1 MFDSDP
7 TAGPI
12 VLDGGL
18 STALEQQGADLGGA
32 LWTARL
38 LGEEPERIARA
49 HRDYFRAG
57 ARVATTASYPASVEG
72 LVAAGYD
79 AAAARRLITSS
90 VTLAREVR
98 DEMADTHPGLLV
110 AASVGPYGAFLADGS
125 EYRGRYGVSPARLRE
140 FHAPRLEL
148 LAAAG
153 PDLLAVETIPDS
165 DEAEVLVALLDD
177 LGVPAW
183 FSYSVRGATTNAGQP
198 LADAYAVLA
207 GSRSVLAAGVNCS
220 EQGDVL
226 GAVREAVAATG
237 LPAVAYPN
245 RGGSWDSDAK
255 AWAYGEPLDLDLVE
269 GWVAAGA
276 RFIGGC
282 CGTGPSDIAVLADR
296 VAGHTAD
303 MAYDVELADRI
314 REVVQAEP
322 GLSEKR
328 MFGGLAFL
336 VNGNMAVSASSRG
349 GLLLRVDPARTES
362 LVDGEHV
369 RRFEMRG
376 REMDG
381 WLDVDVEA
389 VPTDDALQR
398 WVEHGLAYARSL
410 PPK

>member
-1 MFDSDP
+1 MLASDP

-38 LGEEPERIARA
+38 LGEEPERISRA

-57 ARVATTASYPASVEG
+57 ARVATTASYQASIEG

-79 AAAARRLITSS
+79 ATEARRLITSS

-98 DEMADTHPGLLV
+98 DEMGDTHPGLLV

-165 DEAEVLVALLDD
+165 DEAEVLVALLDG

-207 GSRSVLAAGVNCS
+207 GSRSVFAAGVNCS
-220 EQGDVL
+220 EQADVL
-226 GAVREAVAATG
+226 CAVRAAVAATG

-245 RGGSWDSDAK
+245 RGGSWDSDTK
-255 AWAYGEPLDLDLVE
+255 AWAYGEPLDLDLL
-269 GWVAAGA
+269 GDWVAAGVRYVGWVTPPESVCSA
-276 RFIGGC
+276 RVQRSRRAMQRVWTVTWAAATVRRRARGRPTAAGRRPWGPPRRPRPASRPSPGRASRTGARARRRR
-282 CGTGPSDIAVLADR
+282 GTRSGSGRRAG
-296 VAGHTAD
+296 AGH
-303 MAYDVELADRI
+303 
-314 REVVQAEP
+314 
-322 GLSEKR
+322 
-328 MFGGLAFL
+328 
-336 VNGNMAVSASSRG
+336 RG
-349 GLLLRVDPARTES
+349 CWR
-362 LVDGEHV
+362 
-369 RRFEMRG
+369 
-376 REMDG
+376 
-381 WLDVDVEA
+381 
-389 VPTDDALQR
+389 
-398 WVEHGLAYARSL
+398 
-410 PPK
+410 